1 MSLTGIA
8 IPSPEKYKEYI
19 VQNIFNLTINL
30 DYKDPIEIWEVGEEL
45 SSESRS
51 ILSVFSNVVFK
62 NTTDFDDRIEH
73 WRGFQAKA
81 PVLKYS
87 KLNHIIICDADVTI
101 LKNPSIIQAS
111 EEYAKTGS
119 YMFRDLELWK
129 FNLSLTN
136 FNINNQNENY
146 TDKFT
151 SFYYYDIRK
160 KFVMSLVPN
169 KLDFFP
175 KEWSYLYYDGYA
187 GYPVAEALVE
197 SGVFFVNREKNNDV
211 INTFYELN
219 DNWKENYKYVHGDK
233 ELVWLSF
240 LKNNKPFSLNPE
252 YPQHNGSLIQTYK
265 NKPFYSQKY
274 ICV

>member
-1 MSLTGIA
+1 
-8 IPSPEKYKEYI
+8 
-19 VQNIFNLTINL
+19 
-30 DYKDPIEIWEVGEEL
+30 
-45 SSESRS
+45 
-51 ILSVFSNVVFK
+51 
-62 NTTDFDDRIEH
+62 
-73 WRGFQAKA
+73 
-81 PVLKYS
+81 
-87 KLNHIIICDADVTI
+87 
-101 LKNPSIIQAS
+101 
-111 EEYAKTGS
+111 
-119 YMFRDLELWK
+119 
-129 FNLSLTN
+129 
-136 FNINNQNENY
+136 
-146 TDKFT
+146 
-151 SFYYYDIRK
+151 
-160 KFVMSLVPN
+160 MSLVPN

-233 ELVWLSF
+233 DLVWLSF